1 LAERLWVLVAAA
13 VFSAWHW
20 RQLER
25 PQASL
30 REMAALCALASA
42 PAILAA
48 LGRRRG
54 AIVAAVVS
62 VPVAVWVGFR
72 YLPWQTG
79 HHVYPLRVVQGLRDG
94 ARSWFDTAT
103 PFDPGRFPTTEGL
116 VAVSFFLLFALLAW
130 LVLNGRHGLAAVAV
144 AFALFAIPSTSL
156 GLGAAGFR
164 AALFLLLAVAILA
177 VCQRR
182 SPSGAVA
189 ITQLAALAAAT
200 VVAGLVVGTAP
211 GVAKGAF
218 FDWRHWN
225 PLAGG
230 PAPVSVDY
238 VWDQSYGPLIWPKK
252 QTTVFEVSTDSEH
265 YWRAEVLNDFT
276 GTRWKS
282 DAVGIAGVT
291 QQTVVRVPH
300 DQLPSKA
307 NTATAPQDIQQ
318 FTIKI
323 DALADDHLLST
334 GQPVRWDM
342 TTPVSGEIEADSSV
356 TLSADPA
363 RGATYSVQSYLPS
376 PTPKELAAAGSKF
389 PTDVQAGVQVGAA
402 HSLIPIWHP
411 GASPKVRVEIDRR
424 LIEASNQV
432 WKASGADDP
441 HTSEYG
447 AVAAVESYFHRK
459 KFVYDQRPPSPRGN
473 EPVLAYFML
482 QSHRGYCQMYSG
494 SMALVLRL
502 HGIPARVAAGFT
514 AGKATSAGHYTIT
527 DRDAHSWVEAYFPGW
542 GWIPFE
548 PTQGKTLPV
557 STSTT
562 NKAWATGVGDRE
574 QGIKIGIP
582 STLAKLRL
590 LPGGHQVHNHGTGRG
605 GETPPAGSGVRA
617 IPAQSH
623 HASFFFWAIS
633 AAAILIAVLALVKLV
648 AVRWRWL
655 RRGPRGQA
663 SAAYHELATYIGDQG
678 VSLGANAT
686 FEDLARVLD
695 HTWAVDASALAAAG
709 SAARYA
715 PPWVAAA
722 AGHEIRPALRRVRHE
737 LREAIDLRDRLT
749 GALRLRSMLA
759 QTTHLD

>member
-1 LAERLWVLVAAA
+1 LAERLCVLAAA
-13 VFSAWHW
+13 ALFSAWHW

-25 PQASL
+25 PQAGIA
-30 REMAALCALASA
+30 EMAALCALAAA

-48 LGRRRG
+48 LGRRHE

-79 HHVYPLRVVQGLRDG
+79 HHVYPVRIVQGLRDG

-116 VAVSFFLLFALLAW
+116 VAVCFFLLFALLAW
-130 LVLNGRHGLAAVAV
+130 LVLDGRHGLAGVAT

-177 VCQRR
+177 VCQR
-182 SPSGAVA
+182 SAPSGGGAMG
-189 ITQLAALAAAT
+189 QLAALAAAT
-200 VVAGLVVGTAP
+200 VVAGLVVGSAP

-225 PLAGG
+225 PLSGG
-230 PAPVSVDY
+230 PAPVSVNF
-238 VWDQSYGPLIWPKK
+238 VWDQTYGPLIWPKK
-252 QTTVFEVSTDSEH
+252 QTTVFEVKTTGQH
-265 YWRAEVLNDFT
+265 YWKAGVLNDFT
-276 GTRWKS
+276 GTRWE
-282 DAVGIAGVT
+282 AGPTQVAGAT
-291 QQTVVRVPH
+291 QQTTIRVPTA
-300 DQLPSKA
+300 QLPS
-307 NTATAPQDIQQ
+307 NATGPHKPEDIQQ
-318 FTIKI
+318 FEIKI

-334 GQPVRWDM
+334 GQPILWDSS
-342 TTPVSGEIEADSSV
+342 TPMSGQIYADSSV
-356 TLSADPA
+356 TLSSDPA
-363 RGATYSVQSYLPS
+363 RGATYSAEAYTPS
-376 PTPKELAAAGSKF
+376 PTPKQLAAAGSDF
-389 PTDVQAGVQVGAA
+389 PQSVLQTLQVGATETR
-402 HSLIPIWHP
+402 IPLWRP
-411 GASPKVRVEIDRR
+411 GASPKVRVALDRR

-432 WKASGADDP
+432 WKRSGADGP
-441 HTSEYG
+441 NTSEYG

-459 KFVYDQRPPSPRGN
+459 QFVYDLRPPAPKPGV
-473 EPVLAYFML
+473 PWLADFML
-482 QSHRGYCQMYSG
+482 HSHRGYCQMFSG

-502 HGIPARVAAGFT
+502 HGIPARVAVGFT
-514 AGKATSAGHYTIT
+514 EGKATAFNHYVIT
-527 DRDAHSWVEAYFPGW
+527 DRDAHSWVEAYFPHW

-548 PTQGKTLPV
+548 PTQGKTLPEE
-557 STSTT
+557 TSTT
-562 NKAWATGVGDRE
+562 NKLWATKVGDRE
-574 QGIKIGIP
+574 QGIRIGIP
-582 STLAKLRL
+582 TALAKLRL
-590 LPGGHQVHNHGTGRG
+590 LSGHHPITKQNGNLHHGGGTGG
-605 GETPPAGSGVRA
+605 GVRP
-617 IPAQSH
+617 IPVQH
-623 HASFFFWAIS
+623 HHTGFFLWAVS
-633 AAAILIAVLALVKLV
+633 ATAILIAALSLVKLV

-695 HTWAVDASALAAAG
+695 HTWAVDATALAAAG

-715 PPWVAAA
+715 PPALAAA

-737 LREAIDLRDRLT
+737 LRDAIDLRDRLT

>member
-1 LAERLWVLVAAA
+1 MAERLWVLVAAA

-25 PQASL
+25 PQASI
-30 REMAALCALASA
+30 RELAALCALASA

-48 LGRRRG
+48 LGRRRE

-62 VPVAVWVGFR
+62 VAVAVWVGFR

-79 HHVYPLRVVQGLRDG
+79 HHVYPLRLVQGLRDG
-94 ARSWFDTAT
+94 ARSWFDTVT
-103 PFDPGRFPTTEGL
+103 PFDAARFPTTEGL

-130 LVLNGRHGLAAVAV
+130 LVLGGRHGLTAVAV

-182 SPSGAVA
+182 SPSGAGA
-189 ITQLAALAAAT
+189 ITQLVALAAAT
-200 VVAGLVVGTAP
+200 VVAGLVVGSAP

-230 PAPVSVDY
+230 PAPVSVGY

-252 QTTVFEVSTDSEH
+252 PTTVFEVSTDSEH
-265 YWRAEVLNDFT
+265 YWKAEILDDFT
-276 GTRWKS
+276 GTRWTS
-282 DAVGIAGVT
+282 ESAVQVGGIT
-291 QQTVVRVPH
+291 QQTVVLVPR
-300 DQLPSKA
+300 DQLPSRA
-307 NTATAPQDIQQ
+307 NSGQAPQDIQQ

-323 DALADDHLLST
+323 DALADHHLLST
-334 GQPVRWDM
+334 GQPIRWD
-342 TTPVSGEIEADSSV
+342 TSTPVSGQIEADSSV
-356 TLSADPA
+356 QLGADPA

-376 PTPKELAAAGSKF
+376 PTPKELAAAGSTF

-402 HSLIPIWHP
+402 HTRIPIWHP
-411 GASPKVRVEIDRR
+411 GASPKVRVELDPR

-447 AVAAVESYFHRK
+447 AVAAVESYFHTK
-459 KFVYDQRPPSPRGN
+459 KFVYDQRPPSPPGN

-482 QSHRGYCQMYSG
+482 QSHHGYCQMYSG

-514 AGKATSAGHYTIT
+514 AGKATSAGHYTII

-548 PTQGKTLPV
+548 PTQGKTLPE

-562 NKAWATGVGDRE
+562 NKSWATGVGDRE
-574 QGIKIGIP
+574 QGIRIGIP
-582 STLAKLRL
+582 STLARLR
-590 LPGGHQVHNHGTGRG
+590 LPGGHQVQGHRIGPHRGSPVGTR
-605 GETPPAGSGVRA
+605 VRP
-617 IPAQSH
+617 IPVQSH

-678 VSLGANAT
+678 VPLGANAT

-695 HTWAVDASALAAAG
+695 HTWAIDASALAAAG

-715 PPWVAAA
+715 PPRVAAA